1 MSTESFE
8 KTIII
13 NDDKAADVLIK
24 GAEKPQRPRASQTS
38 SVKIVSREVLARKSG
53 KH

>member
-24 GAEKPQRPRASQTS
+24 GAEKPQRPRSTRAPSI
-38 SVKIVSREVLARKSG
+38 KIVSREVLVRKSG